1 MPSVAYSVCLTSCAF
16 SCAWSNLPLFEQQVL
31 RVSLSLYWF
40 FSMFARFLSVCR
52 LHLLSSMIIK
62 FVVCCWIV
70 SCRKDEGSCTVA
82 AAFSCVLQ
90 GLAEVS
96 LLLLLVSFPCIDFPL
111 IWCPMSDLHRKGLAE
126 SLLTTKRA
134 LQSLFYVG
142 CCWRSLSIHFIPCLT
157 LIMA

>member
-1 MPSVAYSVCLTSCAF
+1 MYWKLRLSFFLWVPSVAYSVCLTSCAF

-40 FSMFARFLSVCR
+40 FSMFARLLSVCR

-82 AAFSCVLQ
+82 AAFSCVCSKDLQ
-90 GLAEVS
+90 RSVCSCCLFPFHALIFLWFGVQCLICIEKALRS
-96 LLLLLVSFPCIDFPL
+96 LFKLP
-111 IWCPMSDLHRKGLAE
+111 KGLCIV
-126 SLLTTKRA
+126 S
-134 LQSLFYVG
+134 SSY
-142 CCWRSLSIHFIPCLT
+142 
-157 LIMA
+157 

>member
-40 FSMFARFLSVCR
+40 FSMFARLLSVCR

-82 AAFSCVLQ
+82 AAFSCVCSKDLQ
-90 GLAEVS
+90 RSVCS
-96 LLLLLVSFPCIDFPL
+96 CCFVSFPCIDFPL

-134 LQSLFYVG
+134 LQGLLYLLKG
-142 CCWRSLSIHFIPCLT
+142 PCRVSST
-157 LIMA
+157 Y